1 MKLLILSDSHG
12 NVDNM
17 VLAVIKEKPD
27 MILHLGDCMADARQ
41 LHKRFPEIP
50 MEGVP
55 GTCDCSMDM
64 PERTLLV
71 EGFRI
76 LMLHGHS
83 RNVKAGYLNLEMAAR
98 EKEVDL
104 ALFGHTHRGFCEY
117 HNGTRF
123 LNPGSIGSPGY
134 GAKPSYGLVFLEEG
148 SGKIETSIVNID

>member
-1 MKLLILSDSHG
+1 
-12 NVDNM
+12 M

-50 MEGVP
+50 MESVP
-55 GTCDCSMDM
+55 GNCDCSMDM